1 MKKISRYILKYWYAY
16 VFAITCMVISV
27 SLDMLTPQI
36 TGKFIDDVIIG
47 GKMGLFNKLII
58 ITILIGVG
66 RCIFQYCKEYTFDC
80 VSSKI
85 GMNIRRD
92 LFRYIQNLSISFF
105 DKTNTGELM
114 ARVKDDVDRIWDGLG
129 FVGML
134 IIEVIIHTS
143 IVLYCMFNIS
153 RKLFIIPCI
162 AMPLVAV
169 FAIVMERK
177 LDAIYEEISEE
188 NATLNTIAQENL
200 SGVRTVKAFAREKFE
215 IKKFLSHNN
224 RYYEL
229 NMKQSKALVRYQP
242 LFQFITKLLPIIV
255 IIYGGVLTINGEITV
270 GELSAFSIYSTNI
283 VWPMEMLGWLTN
295 SFSSAIASTK
305 KIKKIYENV
314 PEIKESEQPVTL
326 DEVKGTIDF
335 EHVSFEQNGK
345 EILNDISFHID
356 AGKTIGIMGSTG
368 TGKSS
373 IISILQRFY
382 DATDGTIKLDG
393 VNIKD
398 LTLKQL
404 RSNISLVMQ
413 DVFLFSDTI
422 KENIKMGNKYNVSKE
437 VMLES
442 ASYAQADEFID
453 KLDKKYNTVIG
464 ERGVG
469 LSGGQKQRISI
480 ARALA
485 KKTPILILDD
495 STSALDMETEHAI
508 QESLNEL
515 TDTTKIIIAHR
526 ISAVRNADEI
536 IILEEGGNIAER
548 GTHDELLAKHGLY
561 YQTYMCQY
569 GDYLQSKQE
578 VTTSWQ

>member
-1 MKKISRYILKYWYAY
+1 MKKISRYVMRYWYAY
-16 VFAITCMVISV
+16 LFAIICMVISV
-27 SLDMLTPQI
+27 SLDMLTPRI
-36 TGKFIDDVIIG
+36 TGSFIDDVIIG
-47 GKMGLFNKLII
+47 GKMELFNKLII
-58 ITILIGVG
+58 ITLCIGIG
-66 RCIFQYCKEYTFDC
+66 RCIFQYMKEFTFDF

-85 GMNIRRD
+85 GMNIRFD
-92 LFRYIQNLSISFF
+92 LFKHIQSLSINFF

-134 IIEVIIHTS
+134 IIEVVIHTS

-153 RKLFIIPCI
+153 KELFIIPCI
-162 AMPLVAV
+162 AMPLVALL
-169 FAIVMERK
+169 AILMERK
-177 LDAIYEEISEE
+177 LDVIYEEISEE

-200 SGVRTVKAFAREKFE
+200 AGVRTVKAFAREKFE

-242 LFQFITKLLPIIV
+242 LFQFITKLLPIAV
-255 IIYGGVLTINGEITV
+255 IIYGGILTINGEITV

-295 SFSSAIASTK
+295 SFSSAVASTK
-305 KIKKIYENV
+305 KIRKLYMNV
-314 PEIKESEQPVTL
+314 PEITDPECPVEL
-326 DEVKGTIDF
+326 NEVKGTIDF
-335 EHVSFEQNGK
+335 EHVTFEQNNK
-345 EILNDISFHID
+345 TILYDISFHVE
-356 AGKTIGIMGSTG
+356 AGKTLGIMGATG

-373 IISILQRFY
+373 IINVLQRFY
-382 DATDGTIKLDG
+382 ETSEGDIKLDG
-393 VNIKD
+393 INIKD
-398 LTLKQL
+398 LALKDL
-404 RSNISLVMQ
+404 RSSISLVMQ

-422 KENIKMGNKYNVSKE
+422 KENIKMGKKYDVNKE
-437 VMLES
+437 IMLES
-442 ASYAQADEFID
+442 AAYAMADSFID
-453 KLDKKYNTVIG
+453 KLDNKYNTVIG

-485 KKTPILILDD
+485 KKTPILVLDD

-508 QESLNEL
+508 QESLTQLEG
-515 TDTTKIIIAHR
+515 TTKIIIAHR

-536 IILEEGGNIAER
+536 IILSEGGSIAER
-548 GTHDELLAKHGLY
+548 GTHEELLAKHGLY
-561 YQTYMCQY
+561 YQTYMSQY
-569 GDYLQSKQE
+569 GDYLESKQE
-578 VTTSWQ
+578 VTI